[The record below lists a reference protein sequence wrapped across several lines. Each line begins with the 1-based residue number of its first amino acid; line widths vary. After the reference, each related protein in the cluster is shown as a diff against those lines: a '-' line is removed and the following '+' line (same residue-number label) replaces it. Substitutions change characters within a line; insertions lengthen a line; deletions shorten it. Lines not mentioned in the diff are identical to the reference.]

1 MTGTKDAIRR
11 EMISLRRAVSP
22 LDAEAAERALVEHVR
37 ALAGYRR
44 SSALIAY
51 AAMDGEVAT
60 DRLIRAA
67 FADGKRVF
75 LPVVRGSEMTFAE
88 HRPGAV
94 LTTGRFGIPE
104 AAGEDWTAAA
114 GSTLALVPLVAWD
127 RDGVRL
133 GRGGGFYDRAFAA
146 RGDQPRGVSADVV
159 LVGLAYAFQQC
170 AKVPRDTWDVL
181 LDWVVCERGPVRCRD
196 GDDRSPIRKEDTT
209 QHGFFVDCDL
219 LGFGRRA
226 GVRSPARAPE

>member
-22 LDAEAAERALVEHVR
+22 LDAEAAERAVVEHVR
-37 ALAGYRR
+37 ALDAYRR

-51 AAMDGEVAT
+51 AAMGGEVAT
-60 DRLIRAA
+60 DRLIRTA

-104 AAGEDWTAAA
+104 ATGEEWTAAA

-133 GRGGGFYDRAFAA
+133 GRGGGFYDRAFAV
-146 RGDQPRGVSADVV
+146 RGNVV